1 MTRAFRPAALALA
14 FVVSACSGSDAAPVG
29 LTYATTTALYTAGTA
44 ITPNRPSVGGG
55 AVSAYSVWPAL
66 PAGLIISRTSGVIS
80 GTPTVAT
87 PAAPYTVTGANSGG
101 SASVVLSI
109 AVAQPDAPVIV
120 TQPATQVVALDAVV
134 TFRVE
139 ATGAGPLTYRW
150 QLGGVD
156 IAGAT
161 GTSYTT
167 APVTAAADNSAY
179 RVVVEDGWGGSTTSA
194 IAKLRLEGFAPTGP
208 LMAARQS
215 HTATRLGNGLVL
227 VTGGDGLSAAPLTSA
242 ELYDPAAGSFGD
254 TGPMLAAR
262 QSHTAELL
270 PGGKVLLIGG
280 QGGPGGG
287 TVLDTTELYDPTSET
302 FAISG
307 LMTTPRLFHT
317 STVLTSGKVLVT
329 GGLFQ
334 STGGAPPRA
343 SAELFDPATGTFT
356 ATGAMHQARYWHA
369 ATLLTDGQVLI
380 TGGYGLTG
388 VALDT
393 AELFDPANGTFTPI
407 GLMTTAR
414 YGHTA
419 TLLGDRTV
427 LVAGG
432 YGAGALAS
440 AELFDPVGI
449 TFQTTGPLHVARYS
463 HTATLLPSGRV
474 LLAGGTSATAPLS
487 SAEQY
492 DPVLGTFALAQP
504 MAVARYFHT
513 STLLDTGEALV
524 LGGWSIGD
532 QGLVDA
538 ELFAGAP

>member
-1 MTRAFRPAALALA
+1 MTRILRSAALALA
-14 FVVSACSGSDAAPVG
+14 FVVSACSGNDPAPVG

-80 GTPTVAT
+80 GTPTVVA
-87 PAAPYTVTGANSGG
+87 PASDFTVTGTNSGG

-134 TFRVE
+134 TFSVE
-139 ATGAGPLTYRW
+139 ATGAGPLTYQW
-150 QLGGVD
+150 QLNGVA

-161 GTSYTT
+161 GASYAT
-167 APVTAAADNSAY
+167 APVTAADDNSVY
-179 RVVVEDGWGGSTTSA
+179 RVVVEDGWGGSVTSD

-208 LMAARQS
+208 LMAARQNQ
-215 HTATRLGNGLVL
+215 TATRLGNGQVL

-242 ELYDPAAGSFGD
+242 ELYDPAAGAFSD
-254 TGPMLAAR
+254 TGAMLAAR
-262 QSHTAELL
+262 QSHTADLL
-270 PGGKVLLIGG
+270 QGGKVLLIGG

-287 TVLDTTELYDPTSET
+287 TVLNTTELYDPTSGT
-302 FAISG
+302 FAFSG
-307 LMTTPRLFHT
+307 LLTSPRLFHA
-317 STVLTSGKVLVT
+317 STVLQTGKVLVT

-334 STGGAPPRA
+334 STGGAPPLA
-343 SAELFDPATGTFT
+343 TAELYDPATGTFT

-369 ATLLTDGQVLI
+369 ATLLGDGQVLI

-388 VALDT
+388 AAVDT
-393 AELFDPANGTFTPI
+393 AELFNPATGTFTAI
-407 GLMTTAR
+407 GLMNAAR
-414 YGHTA
+414 YSHTA
-419 TLLGDRTV
+419 TLLGDGTV

-440 AELFDPVGI
+440 ADLFDPVTT
-449 TFQTTGPLHVARYS
+449 TFQTTGPLNAARYA

-474 LLAGGTSATAPLS
+474 LLAGGTSATLPLS

-492 DPVLGTFALAQP
+492 DPVLGTFALTQP
-504 MAVARYFHT
+504 MAVARYFHS

-524 LGGWSIGD
+524 LGGWSSGD
-532 QGLVDA
+532 QGLADA

>member
-1 MTRAFRPAALALA
+1 
-14 FVVSACSGSDAAPVG
+14 VSACGGSDSAPVG

-80 GTPTVAT
+80 GTPTVVA
-87 PAAPYTVTGANSGG
+87 PASAFTVTGANSGG

-120 TQPATQVVALDAVV
+120 TQPTTQVVALDAVV

-194 IAKLRLEGFAPTGP
+194 MAKLRLEGFAPTGP
-208 LMAARQS
+208 LLAARQNQ
-215 HTATRLGNGLVL
+215 TATRLGNGQVL

-254 TGPMLAAR
+254 TGTMLAAR

-270 PGGKVLLIGG
+270 QGGKVLLIGG

-287 TVLDTTELYDPTSET
+287 TVLNTTELYDPVSGT
-302 FAISG
+302 FAFSG
-307 LMTTPRLFHT
+307 LLTSPRFFHT
-317 STVLTSGKVLVT
+317 STVLQSGKVLVT

-343 SAELFDPATGTFT
+343 TAELYDPATGLFT

-388 VALDT
+388 GAVDT
-393 AELFDPANGTFTPI
+393 AELFDPATGTFTAI
-407 GLMTTAR
+407 GIMNAAR

-419 TLLGDRTV
+419 TLLGDGTV

-432 YGAGALAS
+432 YGAGALAT
-440 AELFDPVGI
+440 AELFDPVTT

-474 LLAGGTSATAPLS
+474 LFAGGTSATAPLS

-513 STLLDTGEALV
+513 ATLLDTGEALV
-524 LGGWSIGD
+524 LGGWSSGD
-532 QGLVDA
+532 QGLADA